1 MRLRGGLVYL
11 GCKSLCLRGSL
22 LYPFEVEV
30 EVVDRVEDLF
40 LKFISSHQFALCRLL
55 KLLPEVAHGGLLHI
69 FKLFPLPIHL
79 GSDFLEII
87 GAQGPFGLVENH
99 AFDHVQV
106 LVDFRIQ
113 LFYVLLLVI
122 KLWGDFELLDG
133 VEGLQ
138 IMEAGEVVNVRIRIG
153 PGFSQ
158 QFVF

>member
-1 MRLRGGLVYL
+1 MRSGFFYL

-40 LKFISSHQFALCRLL
+40 LKFIGSHQFALCRLL
-55 KLLPEVAHGGLLHI
+55 KVLPKVAHGGFLHT
-69 FKLFPLPIHL
+69 FKLFPPLIHL

-99 AFDHVQV
+99 AFDLVQV

-113 LFYVLLLVI
+113 LFYVFLLII
-122 KLWGDFELLDG
+122 KLWSDFELLDG

-138 IMEAGEVVNVRIRIG
+138 IMEAGEVVNVGIRVG

-158 QFVF
+158 